1 MEQYEKVLLT
11 VIIEAA
17 LEAQIEKIVRKAG
30 ASGYTIS
37 DVRGMGH
44 HGVRAGE
51 FEQTGNIKIE
61 ILCNA
66 STAEELAE
74 TIRQRFFADYA
85 VILFTSRVS
94 VLRSERFF

>member
-1 MEQYEKVLLT
+1 MDQYEKVLLT
-11 VIIEAA
+11 VITETA
-17 LEAQIEKIVRKAG
+17 LETKLAKIISKAG

-44 HGVRAGE
+44 HGVRSGD
-51 FEQTGNIKIE
+51 FEQTRNIKIE

-66 STAEELAE
+66 STAEELTE
-74 TIRQRFFADYA
+74 TIRQQFFKDYA

>member
-1 MEQYEKVLLT
+1 
-11 VIIEAA
+11 VITETA
-17 LEAQIEKIVRKAG
+17 LESQLAKIIRRAG

-44 HGVRAGE
+44 HGVRSGD
-51 FEQTGNIKIE
+51 FEQTRNIKVE

-66 STAEELAE
+66 STAEEM
-74 TIRQRFFADYA
+74 TGQIRNQFFKDYA